1 MSQLLLLLL
10 AMRAVLSMVLLQ
22 LADVSFP
29 AKVLRVD
36 EADGCVSLVISDM
49 IGVGVEPGLGA
60 ALHFVV

>member
-1 MSQLLLLLL
+1 
-10 AMRAVLSMVLLQ
+10 MRAVLSMVLLQ

-29 AKVLRVD
+29 AKVLGVD